1 MKLLD
6 DGKLDI
12 VIYDSSDWAGEQLRW
27 SWVAGGKFYKMFG
40 GVEHCA
46 GFDSWQKALEWVE
59 SVEPEKKINSL
70 QFWGHGTPGRV
81 WVNGDFLSAR
91 SVMPTS
97 AHYPLLQKLKSRL
110 TADSLVWF
118 RSCNVFTGHE
128 GHLFAT
134 IMTSMLGCNV
144 AAHTY
149 IVGPWQSGLHVA
161 EPGKAPH
168 WPIEEGI
175 ADDGGYKWS
184 LPWSPNTVFCLTG
197 KIPEGW

>member
-1 MKLLD
+1 M
-6 DGKLDI
+6 
-12 VIYDSSDWAGEQLRW
+12 
-27 SWVAGGKFYKMFG
+27 
-40 GVEHCA
+40 
-46 GFDSWQKALEWVE
+46 
-59 SVEPEKKINSL
+59 
-70 QFWGHGTPGRV
+70 
-81 WVNGDFLSAR
+81 
-91 SVMPTS
+91 
-97 AHYPLLQKLKSRL
+97 
-110 TADSLVWF
+110 
-118 RSCNVFTGHE
+118 FTGHE

-134 IMTSMLGCNV
+134 IMTSMLGCKV

-168 WPIEEGI
+168 WPVEEGI